1 MGHDK
6 IFLSGASLMGILLSI
21 FSQGLGDAM
30 HVMWHC
36 CQQSSMDRPRS
47 SPSYIEQHVRTDV
60 TKFVVVSVGARVVT
74 PRARSQACFRCA
86 HPRKTGR
93 AVLQALGIAS
103 KHGTKKGL
111 PPGWDLILHCC
122 SGRGIAE
129 SMQRLSR
136 HFLVLARELAR
147 GVGSLC
153 AAQLLTRC
161 FTSKVCHCHHESGS
175 KPMSFQDH

>member
-1 MGHDK
+1 MINQPKLDSPLLPGLCDLVRCGGHVGHDK

-103 KHGTKKGL
+103 KHGTKKACPL
-111 PPGWDLILHCC
+111 A
-122 SGRGIAE
+122 GI
-129 SMQRLSR
+129 
-136 HFLVLARELAR
+136 
-147 GVGSLC
+147 
-153 AAQLLTRC
+153 
-161 FTSKVCHCHHESGS
+161 
-175 KPMSFQDH
+175 